1 MNKYRANKL
10 REYIENS
17 ELIVINSHF
26 KIRLSKELL
35 KKYENNLYKTELD
48 SLKKHIEKINALNIK
63 YPANANPVFYLY
75 IVPDSDFKELLNFS
89 RSSIGGGKP
98 VISYDLDGFNSSYG
112 LSSNMLENT
121 TSSAIQET
129 VNTIHE
135 LAHLVH
141 SMFFLG
147 VDRFICEGFAEALP
161 LYTMDYESIFNQH
174 RELLKSLKK
183 EQILSA
189 QELIELGNNQFHA
202 EPLIP
207 NTSCSFELPYI
218 SSYLFVRGCLEK
230 IANKFHLNRNEAT
243 QKFLEIVKQSECSSQ
258 WLVFDIANAIGI
270 SGTDLLNKK
279 DMQFDMINYMA

>member
-1 MNKYRANKL
+1 M
-10 REYIENS
+10 
-17 ELIVINSHF
+17 
-26 KIRLSKELL
+26 
-35 KKYENNLYKTELD
+35 
-48 SLKKHIEKINALNIK
+48 
-63 YPANANPVFYLY
+63 
-75 IVPDSDFKELLNFS
+75 
-89 RSSIGGGKP
+89 
-98 VISYDLDGFNSSYG
+98 
-112 LSSNMLENT
+112 
-121 TSSAIQET
+121 
-129 VNTIHE
+129 NTIHE